1 MFFTAIVK
9 QTLLAV
15 CEGQVP
21 RVGLKLYKINESK
34 DFPFLLV
41 SLEISEIRIEW
52 NIQEE

>member
-21 RVGLKLYKINESK
+21 SVGLKLYKINESK
-34 DFPFLLV
+34 NFHI

>member
-1 MFFTAIVK
+1 MSFTAVVK

-21 RVGLKLYKINESK
+21 SVGLKLYKINESK

-41 SLEISEIRIEW
+41 SLEMAEIRIEW